1 MKNAVHPLLSLF
13 KNNVVSQLTF
23 IKCSFSSSFF
33 IRRHYTLANAHLVP
47 LVFIPLLL
55 RVRHPVPLHATRNA
69 VQEDIQ
75 KKLVLHQTVSV
86 QVVYLASS
94 RRKQQLPLATLALSI
109 IILPSQPALAA
120 TNVLRVL
127 IRKRVLPLPTTAVLR
142 QVQCSKVKQ
151 ARS

>member
-1 MKNAVHPLLSLF
+1 MILSNFFFFFLIPL
-13 KNNVVSQLTF
+13 
-23 IKCSFSSSFF
+23 
-33 IRRHYTLANAHLVP
+33 TLANAHLVQ
-47 LVFIPLLL
+47 LVCIPLLL

-120 TNVLRVL
+120 TNVLRAGIQRHL
-127 IRKRVLPLPTTAVLR
+127 VLPFVFRSVRDVPKANIP
-142 QVQCSKVKQ
+142 SK
-151 ARS
+151 

>member
-1 MKNAVHPLLSLF
+1 MILSNFFFFFLIPL
-13 KNNVVSQLTF
+13 
-23 IKCSFSSSFF
+23 
-33 IRRHYTLANAHLVP
+33 TLANAHLVP
-47 LVFIPLLL
+47 LVCIPLLL

-109 IILPSQPALAA
+109 NILPSQRALAA
-120 TNVLRVL
+120 TNVLQAGIQQHLVL
-127 IRKRVLPLPTTAVLR
+127 VYVILR
-142 QVQCSKVKQ
+142 LL
-151 ARS
+151 RI